1 MLLKFTRVIKSSCRA
16 AHMRQAAS
24 AADLSQAGQVLGAL
38 EAQWQGGGPPSSQS
52 QPVSYRP
59 ASSPGAAGGG
69 WVQVAAK
76 QLVGLYTSVWVRR
89 ALLPHVRG
97 VQATTTATGFG
108 GWAGN
113 KGEQERNLR

>member
-1 MLLKFTRVIKSSCRA
+1 
-16 AHMRQAAS
+16 
-24 AADLSQAGQVLGAL
+24 
-38 EAQWQGGGPPSSQS
+38 
-52 QPVSYRP
+52 
-59 ASSPGAAGGG
+59 
-69 WVQVAAK
+69 VQVAAK